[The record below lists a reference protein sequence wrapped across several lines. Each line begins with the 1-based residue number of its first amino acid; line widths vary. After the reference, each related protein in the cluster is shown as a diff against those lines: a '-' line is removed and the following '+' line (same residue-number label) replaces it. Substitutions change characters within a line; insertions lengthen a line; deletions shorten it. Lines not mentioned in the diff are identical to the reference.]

1 MPGSV
6 CVSSSAIVLPGG
18 PEGKVDLDIV
28 EENFGIDRRKLSVI
42 VQASAYRILQPCAYN
57 SSVGNKQVFV
67 KHSKK
72 GTYCMKT
79 RQFGNTDMQITPIGF
94 GSWALGGGDWQFGWG
109 EQDDA
114 ASIAAIKRA
123 LDLGVNWIDT
133 AAVYGLGHSEE
144 IVAQALK
151 GRADRPYI
159 FTKCERAWDESSRT
173 IRPSLKAQSIRRE
186 LENSLR
192 RLQVDV
198 IDLYQIHWPEPDEDI
213 EEGWQT
219 MAELKKEGKVRYIG
233 VSNFSVSQMKRIQPI
248 APISSLQPPYSLINR
263 EAEKELLPF
272 CQQNNIGVIVY
283 SPMQSGL
290 LSGSM
295 TRERI
300 ARLPENDWRKRNPE
314 FQEPKLSRN
323 LALVEKLREI
333 AVLYQRTPAEA
344 AIAWTLTN
352 PAVTG
357 AIVGARSPEQV
368 DTIIG
373 AAEFRFTDR
382 ELGEIRDFFKV
393 HA

>member
-1 MPGSV
+1 MQRV
-6 CVSSSAIVLPGG
+6 VQVVVAAAVLSSA
-18 PEGKVDLDIV
+18 
-28 EENFGIDRRKLSVI
+28 
-42 VQASAYRILQPCAYN
+42 
-57 SSVGNKQVFV
+57 
-67 KHSKK
+67 
-72 GTYCMKT
+72 M
-79 RQFGNTDMQITPIGF
+79 
-94 GSWALGGGDWQFGWG
+94 LGG
-109 EQDDA
+109 A
-114 ASIAAIKRA
+114 TRA
-123 LDLGVNWIDT
+123 EAQLPTVQQIYDKYAT
-133 AAVYGLGHSEE
+133 AVGGREAWAQVTGRTERGTADITFAGLSGS
-144 IVAQALK
+144 
-151 GRADRPYI
+151 Y
-159 FTKCERAWDESSRT
+159 
-173 IRPSLKAQSIRRE
+173 
-186 LENSLR
+186 
-192 RLQVDV
+192 
-198 IDLYQIHWPEPDEDI
+198 
-213 EEGWQT
+213 
-219 MAELKKEGKVRYIG
+219 VRYIG